1 MHMDR
6 RPVSSATQRRYDE
19 IAATLEGAGVKASS
33 MFGMPTLKL
42 NGKAIGGL
50 YGDAMTFKLTGDA
63 LAGALSLEGAHSF
76 DPSGMGR
83 PMKAWVV
90 VPVAHAN
97 EWERLAQLALAS
109 VGA

>member
-1 MHMDR
+1 MHQTPR
-6 RPVSSATQRRYDE
+6 SVSPTTQHRYE
-19 IAATLEGAGVKASS
+19 QVAAALEGAGVRASS

-50 YGDAMTFKLTGDA
+50 YGDAMTFKLSGEA
-63 LAGALSLEGAHSF
+63 LADALSLEGAHPF

-90 VPVAHAN
+90 VPAAQAD

-109 VGA
+109 IDA

>member
-1 MHMDR
+1 MDR
-6 RPVSSATQRRYDE
+6 HPSSDATRHRYDA
-19 IAATLEGAGVKASS
+19 IAATLEPAGVKASS

-42 NGKAIGGL
+42 DGKAIGGL
-50 YGDAMTFKLTGDA
+50 WGDAMTFKLAPDA
-63 LAGALSLEGAHSF
+63 LADALRIEGAQQF
-76 DPSGMGR
+76 DPSGLGR

-90 VPVAHAN
+90 VPLAQSG

>member
-1 MHMDR
+1 MDR
-6 RPVSSATQRRYDE
+6 RSVSDETQRRYDA
-19 IAATLEGAGVKASS
+19 IAAGLAGAGVNASS

-50 YGDAMTFKLTGDA
+50 WGDAMTFKLAPDA
-63 LAGALSLEGAHSF
+63 LADALRLEGAQSF

-90 VPVAHAN
+90 VPLSQSG
-97 EWERLAQLALAS
+97 EWERLARLAL
-109 VGA
+109 GAAGA

>member
-1 MHMDR
+1 MHQTR
-6 RPVSSATQRRYDE
+6 IPISPTTLRRYE
-19 IAATLEGAGVKASS
+19 RVAAGLEGAGVKASS

-42 NGKAIGGL
+42 NGKALGGL
-50 YGDAMTFKLTGDA
+50 WGDAMTFKLTGDA

-90 VPVAHAN
+90 VPFAHAN
-97 EWERLAQLALAS
+97 EWERLAQQALAS
-109 VGA
+109 IDA

>member
-1 MHMDR
+1 MDR
-6 RPVSSATQRRYDE
+6 PTISDATQRLYE
-19 IAATLEGAGVKASS
+19 VIASTLEGAGVKASS

-50 YGDAMTFKLTGDA
+50 WGDAMTFKLNPEA
-63 LAGALSLEGAHSF
+63 LAQALQLHGAHLF
-76 DPSGMGR
+76 DPSGRGR

-90 VPVAHAN
+90 VPAARAE
-97 EWERLAQLALAS
+97 EWVRLAQLALAS